1 MLAAEIVRDALRGQP
16 NDTADL
22 FRFDR

>member
-1 MLAAEIVRDALRGQP
+1 VLAAEIVRDALRGRR
-16 NDTADL
+16 NDNADL